1 MVNLLRWILIAI
13 LVLAAVMAGLWYH
26 GSTLK
31 PQTAPVEKVIPNDR
45 FPQ

>member
-1 MVNLLRWILIAI
+1 MVWFVRLLLLAI
-13 LVLAAVMAGLWYH
+13 LVFALALTGLYFY
-26 GSTLK
+26 GASLK

>member
-1 MVNLLRWILIAI
+1 MVWFLRLLLLAI
-13 LVLAAVMAGLWYH
+13 LAFAAAIAGLYYY

-31 PQTAPVEKVIPNDR
+31 PQTAPVEKVIPNER

>member
-1 MVNLLRWILIAI
+1 MVTFLRLLLFAI
-13 LVLAAVMAGLWYH
+13 VVFGAAAAGLYYY

>member
-1 MVNLLRWILIAI
+1 MVQFLRLFLIAI
-13 LVLAAVMAGLWYH
+13 LVFAAAVGGLYVY
-26 GSTLK
+26 GTTMK

>member
-1 MVNLLRWILIAI
+1 MVVFLRLLLIAI
-13 LVLAAVMAGLWYH
+13 LAFAAIMAGLYYY

>member
-1 MVNLLRWILIAI
+1 MIWFLRLLVLAI
-13 LVLAAVMAGLWYH
+13 LVFGGALAGLYYY
-26 GSTLK
+26 GASLK

>member
-1 MVNLLRWILIAI
+1 MIIFLRLLLFAI
-13 LVLAAVMAGLWYH
+13 LVFGAILAGLYYY